1 MISSLTSRLYGTPFL
16 LLTLTALMWAANA
29 IFGQLAVG
37 QITPFLLVFLRW
49 AIVAVVMWALFGR
62 EVLSYWPQIK
72 PRFGSIVLM
81 ATLGFTAFNA
91 LFYLASHETSAINIG
106 ILQGSIPVFVLLGAL
121 LFQATRI
128 TLLQIFGVAL
138 TLGGVVL
145 VTSGGDLQTLLN
157 LALNR
162 GDVLMLIACALY
174 AFYTLA
180 LKNRPLMPGRAF
192 FTLLT
197 LIAALTALPLVLY
210 EAVQPGFYPPST
222 LGWVVTLAVA
232 LFPSCLAQLFFMRG
246 VDLIGPGRAGVFVNL
261 VPIFAALMAV
271 VFLGQAFQWYHA
283 AALLLVLG
291 GIWVAQRAT
300 SGKTA

>member
-210 EAVQPGFYPPST
+210 EAVQPGFSPPSA

>member
-210 EAVQPGFYPPST
+210 EAVQPGFYPPSA